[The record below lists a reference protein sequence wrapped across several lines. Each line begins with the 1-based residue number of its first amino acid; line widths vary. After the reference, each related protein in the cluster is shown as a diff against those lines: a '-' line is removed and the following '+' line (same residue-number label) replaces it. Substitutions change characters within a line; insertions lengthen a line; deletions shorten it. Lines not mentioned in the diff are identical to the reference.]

1 MFQDIFSLR
10 EGVFFTV
17 ESQITHSDVLQ
28 NRWGIKRLLLIT
40 EMTEQIEK
48 MTNAV

>member
-10 EGVFFTV
+10 EDVFFIV
-17 ESQITHSDVLQ
+17 ESQMAHSDVLQ

-40 EMTEQIEK
+40 EMTGRIEK
-48 MTNAV
+48 